1 MSTSVVRAARILD
14 RLAHSRTPMTLAEI
28 ASELDI
34 PKSTAYT
41 ILRDLASESFV
52 TVSSPPAYSI
62 GLRAFEVGSAH
73 LRASGTAGAVAP
85 ELARLTRALNITSH
99 YAVLD
104 GTEVLYLCKEDP
116 PTLGIQLA
124 SAIGARLPSHLTAVG
139 KACLAWLE
147 ADCLPGHVELATR
160 GADGQTISLPA
171 LTAELAQIRVQ
182 GFATDDAAAAAGIQG
197 VAAPVFGLTGLKGA
211 IGVSLLRG
219 SAASLEPGRQRRQD
233 SRRPRNHRARRDH
246 TQPPCPPAQRPRR
259 SNERGPPVVPA
270 TSTNA
275 AVTAASPSPGRHW
288 NASCPGTPALT
299 TSAPG
304 RSHRHRQT
312 DKSPHRQRPHRHWP
326 S

>member
-14 RLAHSRTPMTLAEI
+14 RLAHSQTPMTLAEI

-52 TVSSPPAYSI
+52 TVSSPPAYWI
-62 GLRAFEVGSAH
+62 GLKAFEVGSAH

-85 ELARLTRALNITSH
+85 ELARLTREVNTTSH

-147 ADCLPGHVELATR
+147 ADCLPDHVELATR
-160 GADGQTISLPA
+160 GADGQTISLA
-171 LTAELAQIRVQ
+171 DLTAELAQIRGQ
-182 GFATDDAAAAAGIQG
+182 GFAADDAAAAGIQS

-219 SAASLEPGRQRRQD
+219 SAPSLDPVADEVKTAAARATIALGGITP
-233 SRRPRNHRARRDH
+233 NHYVLPSDDHADQTSEARR
-246 TQPPCPPAQRPRR
+246 
-259 SNERGPPVVPA
+259 
-270 TSTNA
+270 
-275 AVTAASPSPGRHW
+275 
-288 NASCPGTPALT
+288 
-299 TSAPG
+299 
-304 RSHRHRQT
+304 
-312 DKSPHRQRPHRHWP
+312 
-326 S
+326 

>member
-14 RLAHSRTPMTLAEI
+14 RLAQSQTPMTLAEI
-28 ASELDI
+28 AGELDI

-62 GLRAFEVGSAH
+62 GLKAFEVGSAH

-85 ELARLTRALNITSH
+85 ELAHLTRALNITSH

-147 ADCLPGHVELATR
+147 PDYLPGHVELATR
-160 GADGQTISLPA
+160 GADGQTICMPD

-182 GFATDDAAAAAGIQG
+182 GFATDDAAVGIQC

-219 SAASLEPGRQRRQD
+219 SAPSLDPVADDVKTAAARATIALGGTTPNHHVL
-233 SRRPRNHRARRDH
+233 PRIDHADPTSVARR
-246 TQPPCPPAQRPRR
+246 
-259 SNERGPPVVPA
+259 
-270 TSTNA
+270 
-275 AVTAASPSPGRHW
+275 
-288 NASCPGTPALT
+288 
-299 TSAPG
+299 
-304 RSHRHRQT
+304 
-312 DKSPHRQRPHRHWP
+312 
-326 S
+326 

>member
-14 RLAHSRTPMTLAEI
+14 RLAHSQTPMTLAEI

-62 GLRAFEVGSAH
+62 GLKAFEVGSAH
-73 LRASGTAGAVAP
+73 LRVSGTAGAVAP

-147 ADCLPGHVELATR
+147 ADRLPGHVELATR
-160 GADGQTISLPA
+160 GADGQTISLPD

-182 GFATDDAAAAAGIQG
+182 GFATDDA
-197 VAAPVFGLTGLKGA
+197 
-211 IGVSLLRG
+211 
-219 SAASLEPGRQRRQD
+219 
-233 SRRPRNHRARRDH
+233 
-246 TQPPCPPAQRPRR
+246 PPPPA
-259 SNERGPPVVPA
+259 S
-270 TSTNA
+270 S
-275 AVTAASPSPGRHW
+275 ASPHPCSASPGSK
-288 NASCPGTPALT
+288 AP
-299 TSAPG
+299 SA
-304 RSHRHRQT
+304 
-312 DKSPHRQRPHRHWP
+312 
-326 S
+326 

>member
-14 RLAHSRTPMTLAEI
+14 RLAHSQTPMTLAEI

-62 GLRAFEVGSAH
+62 GLKAFEVGSAH

-160 GADGQTISLPA
+160 GADGQTISLPD

-182 GFATDDAAAAAGIQG
+182 GFATDDGAATAGIQC

-219 SAASLEPGRQRRQD
+219 SAPSLDPVADDVKTAAARATIALGGTT
-233 SRRPRNHRARRDH
+233 PNHHVLRATTTPIKRAW
-246 TQPPCPPAQRPRR
+246 PAGSFRLPRR
-259 SNERGPPVVPA
+259 IR
-270 TSTNA
+270 
-275 AVTAASPSPGRHW
+275 PSWRQAPPGRHW
-288 NASCPGTPALT
+288 NASCPGTPAPT
-299 TSAPG
+299 ISAPG
-304 RSHRHRQT
+304 AAIATARRVNPRTGTALAS
-312 DKSPHRQRPHRHWP
+312 
-326 S
+326 

>member
-1 MSTSVVRAARILD
+1 MNPGPSRYVPQARGRPDQPSAQSRKRSVMSTSVVRAARILD
-14 RLAHSRTPMTLAEI
+14 RLAHSQTPMTLAEI

-52 TVSSPPAYSI
+52 TVSSPPAYWI
-62 GLRAFEVGSAH
+62 GLKAFEVGSAH

-124 SAIGARLPSHLTAVG
+124 SAVGARLPSHLTAVG

-147 ADCLPGHVELATR
+147 ADCLPGHVELATS
-160 GADGQTISLPA
+160 GADGQTISLSD
-171 LTAELAQIRVQ
+171 LTAELAQVRMQ
-182 GFATDDAAAAAGIQG
+182 GFAADDGAAAAGIQS

-211 IGVSLLRG
+211 IGVSLVRG
-219 SAASLEPGRQRRQD
+219 SVPSLDPVADDVKTAAASATIALGGTTPD
-233 SRRPRNHRARRDH
+233 HHVLPRNDH
-246 TQPPCPPAQRPRR
+246 ADQ
-259 SNERGPPVVPA
+259 
-270 TSTNA
+270 TS
-275 AVTAASPSPGRHW
+275 VGRW
-288 NASCPGTPALT
+288 
-299 TSAPG
+299 
-304 RSHRHRQT
+304 
-312 DKSPHRQRPHRHWP
+312 
-326 S
+326 

>member
-14 RLAHSRTPMTLAEI
+14 RLAHSQTPMTLAEI
-28 ASELDI
+28 ASELGI

-62 GLRAFEVGSAH
+62 GLKAFEVGSAH

-147 ADCLPGHVELATR
+147 ADWPAHVELATR
-160 GADGQTISLPA
+160 GADGQTISLHD

-182 GFATDDAAAAAGIQG
+182 GFAAEDAAGIQG

-219 SAASLEPGRQRRQD
+219 SAPSLDAVADDVKTAAARATIALGGTTPNHHVF
-233 SRRPRNHRARRDH
+233 PRNDHAGQTSVARR
-246 TQPPCPPAQRPRR
+246 
-259 SNERGPPVVPA
+259 
-270 TSTNA
+270 
-275 AVTAASPSPGRHW
+275 
-288 NASCPGTPALT
+288 
-299 TSAPG
+299 
-304 RSHRHRQT
+304 
-312 DKSPHRQRPHRHWP
+312 
-326 S
+326 

>member
-14 RLAHSRTPMTLAEI
+14 RLAHSQTPMTLAEI

-41 ILRDLASESFV
+41 ILRDLASESVV

-62 GLRAFEVGSAH
+62 GLKAFEVGSAH
-73 LRASGTAGAVAP
+73 LRASGTAGTAGAVAP
-85 ELARLTRALNITSH
+85 ELARLTRTLNITSH

-104 GTEVLYLCKEDP
+104 GIEVLYLCKEDP
-116 PTLGIQLA
+116 STLGIQLA

-160 GADGQTISLPA
+160 GADGQTISLPD

-182 GFATDDAAAAAGIQG
+182 GFATDDGTAAAGIQC

-219 SAASLEPGRQRRQD
+219 SALSLDPVADDAKTAAARATIALGGTT
-233 SRRPRNHRARRDH
+233 PNHHGLPHYDHGDQTSVARR
-246 TQPPCPPAQRPRR
+246 
-259 SNERGPPVVPA
+259 
-270 TSTNA
+270 
-275 AVTAASPSPGRHW
+275 
-288 NASCPGTPALT
+288 
-299 TSAPG
+299 
-304 RSHRHRQT
+304 
-312 DKSPHRQRPHRHWP
+312 
-326 S
+326 

>member
-14 RLAHSRTPMTLAEI
+14 RLAHSQKPMTLAEI
-28 ASELDI
+28 ASGLDI

-62 GLRAFEVGSAH
+62 GLKAFEVGSAH

-124 SAIGARLPSHLTAVG
+124 TAIGARLPSHLTAVG

-147 ADCLPGHVELATR
+147 ADCLPGHVELAIR
-160 GADGQTISLPA
+160 GADGPTICMPD

-182 GFATDDAAAAAGIQG
+182 GFATDDDAAGIRC

-219 SAASLEPGRQRRQD
+219 SAPSLDPVADDVKTAAARATIALGGTTPNPHVL
-233 SRRPRNHRARRDH
+233 PRNDHADQTSMARR
-246 TQPPCPPAQRPRR
+246 
-259 SNERGPPVVPA
+259 
-270 TSTNA
+270 
-275 AVTAASPSPGRHW
+275 
-288 NASCPGTPALT
+288 
-299 TSAPG
+299 
-304 RSHRHRQT
+304 
-312 DKSPHRQRPHRHWP
+312 
-326 S
+326 

>member
-14 RLAHSRTPMTLAEI
+14 RLAHSQTPMTLAEI

-34 PKSTAYT
+34 PKSTAYS

-62 GLRAFEVGSAH
+62 GLKAFEIGSAH

-116 PTLGIQLA
+116 STLGIQLA
-124 SAIGARLPSHLTAVG
+124 SAIGARRPSHLTAVG
-139 KACLAWLE
+139 KACLAWVE
-147 ADCLPGHVELATR
+147 ADRLPGHVELAAR
-160 GADGQTISLPA
+160 GADGQTISLPD
-171 LTAELAQIRVQ
+171 LTAELAQIRGQ
-182 GFATDDAAAAAGIQG
+182 GFATGDAAAGIQG

-219 SAASLEPGRQRRQD
+219 SALSLGAVADDVKTAAARATIALGGTTP
-233 SRRPRNHRARRDH
+233 NHHVLLLNDHADQTSVARR
-246 TQPPCPPAQRPRR
+246 
-259 SNERGPPVVPA
+259 
-270 TSTNA
+270 
-275 AVTAASPSPGRHW
+275 
-288 NASCPGTPALT
+288 
-299 TSAPG
+299 
-304 RSHRHRQT
+304 
-312 DKSPHRQRPHRHWP
+312 
-326 S
+326 

>member
-62 GLRAFEVGSAH
+62 GLKAFEVGSAH

-124 SAIGARLPSHLTAVG
+124 SAPPHVRNGSGWSAGWRRQTGFPAPSNATALRGCDARPPMPNRSPSHRRAGSGPSPASTFRIPDLRTTAWASRFHTSMRTSSVPPG
-139 KACLAWLE
+139 SLRV
-147 ADCLPGHVELATR
+147 ADLPC
-160 GADGQTISLPA
+160 GQ
-171 LTAELAQIRVQ
+171 
-182 GFATDDAAAAAGIQG
+182 
-197 VAAPVFGLTGLKGA
+197 APNVLYNIAPPLDQRLGL
-211 IGVSLLRG
+211 R
-219 SAASLEPGRQRRQD
+219 
-233 SRRPRNHRARRDH
+233 SRRRRRNRVARR
-246 TQPPCPPAQRPRR
+246 R
-259 SNERGPPVVPA
+259 
-270 TSTNA
+270 
-275 AVTAASPSPGRHW
+275 
-288 NASCPGTPALT
+288 
-299 TSAPG
+299 
-304 RSHRHRQT
+304 
-312 DKSPHRQRPHRHWP
+312 
-326 S
+326 

>member
-14 RLAHSRTPMTLAEI
+14 RLAHSQTPMTLAEI

-62 GLRAFEVGSAH
+62 GLKAFEVGSAH

-160 GADGQTISLPA
+160 GADGQTISLPD

-182 GFATDDAAAAAGIQG
+182 GFATDDGAAAAGIQC

-219 SAASLEPGRQRRQD
+219 SAPSLDPVANDVKTAAARATIALGGTT
-233 SRRPRNHRARRDH
+233 PNHHVLPCNDHADQTSVARR
-246 TQPPCPPAQRPRR
+246 
-259 SNERGPPVVPA
+259 
-270 TSTNA
+270 
-275 AVTAASPSPGRHW
+275 
-288 NASCPGTPALT
+288 
-299 TSAPG
+299 
-304 RSHRHRQT
+304 
-312 DKSPHRQRPHRHWP
+312 
-326 S
+326 

>member
-14 RLAHSRTPMTLAEI
+14 RLAHSQTPMTLAEI
-28 ASELDI
+28 AGQLDI

-62 GLRAFEVGSAH
+62 GLKAFEVGSAH
-73 LRASGTAGAVAP
+73 LRAFGIAGAVAP

-104 GTEVLYLCKEDP
+104 GAEVLYLCKEDP

-160 GADGQTISLPA
+160 GADGQTISLPD

-182 GFATDDAAAAAGIQG
+182 GFATDDGAAAAGIQC

-219 SAASLEPGRQRRQD
+219 SAPFLDAVADDVKTAAARATIALGGTTPHHVL
-233 SRRPRNHRARRDH
+233 PRNDHADQTSVARR
-246 TQPPCPPAQRPRR
+246 
-259 SNERGPPVVPA
+259 
-270 TSTNA
+270 
-275 AVTAASPSPGRHW
+275 
-288 NASCPGTPALT
+288 
-299 TSAPG
+299 
-304 RSHRHRQT
+304 
-312 DKSPHRQRPHRHWP
+312 
-326 S
+326 

>member
-14 RLAHSRTPMTLAEI
+14 RLAHSQTPMTLVEI

-62 GLRAFEVGSAH
+62 GLKAFEVGSAH
-73 LRASGTAGAVAP
+73 LRAFGTAGAVAP

-124 SAIGARLPSHLTAVG
+124 SAIGARLPSHLIAVG

-147 ADCLPGHVELATR
+147 ADCLPGHVDLATC
-160 GADGQTISLPA
+160 GADGQTISLPD
-171 LTAELAQIRVQ
+171 LTAELAQVRVQ
-182 GFATDDAAAAAGIQG
+182 GFATDDGGAAAGIQG

-211 IGVSLLRG
+211 IGVSLLHG
-219 SAASLEPGRQRRQD
+219 SAPSLDPVAD
-233 SRRPRNHRARRDH
+233 DVKTAAARA
-246 TQPPCPPAQRPRR
+246 TIALGGTTPPPCPPAQRPRR
-259 SNERGPPVVPA
+259 SNEHGPPIVSA
-270 TSTNA
+270 YLDES
-275 AVTAASPSPGRHW
+275 GRHGGKPRTGPALERFLPW
-288 NASCPGTPALT
+288 NASPDDLHTRAQPPPPPDG
-299 TSAPG
+299 
-304 RSHRHRQT
+304 
-312 DKSPHRQRPHRHWP
+312 
-326 S
+326 